1 MREDVAMD
9 REEFWVHCEACQHE
23 WIALYTPM
31 EMGIVAKILKGAH
44 CPMCATNAKQ
54 IATGKY
60 PHATPQ
66 GDPLAWIAGGD
77 TGKSSKTIWYVM
89 MGRKLSGPFGADVP
103 YDPSDFGRCSRLLA
117 LMPAWR
123 DRLSEVAS
131 KYPAWSK
138 LVANWDKIQAL
149 YDEELP
155 SGTAPKCYDL
165 IQKCIGRRRRYQART
180 A

>member
-77 TGKSSKTIWYVM
+77 TGKSSKTMFPTTRLI
-89 MGRKLSGPFGADVP
+89 LGAAHD
-103 YDPSDFGRCSRLLA
+103 CSRSCRRGAIDSRKWRRNIRHGQNSSLTGTRSKRSTTKNS
-117 LMPAWR
+117 PA
-123 DRLSEVAS
+123 V
-131 KYPAWSK
+131 P
-138 LVANWDKIQAL
+138 
-149 YDEELP
+149 
-155 SGTAPKCYDL
+155 
-165 IQKCIGRRRRYQART
+165 RRSAT
-180 A
+180 T